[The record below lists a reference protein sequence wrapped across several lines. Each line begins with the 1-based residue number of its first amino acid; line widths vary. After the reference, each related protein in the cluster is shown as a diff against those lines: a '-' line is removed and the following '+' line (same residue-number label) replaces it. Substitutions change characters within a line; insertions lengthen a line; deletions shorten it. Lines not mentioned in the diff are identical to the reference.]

1 MRSAQRGFTLVEI
14 LIAVAITATIAVS
27 AFAILNQ
34 ALTTQQNA
42 ENNDERLSKF
52 QRAMNRLSMDIQQLA
67 LRRVRNAYGDPVPV
81 LIGDKNAEESFLSFT
96 RQGKRNPANLPRTE
110 MERVTYK
117 LNDGKLIREQ
127 WVVLDLALEDQII
140 ARELI
145 DQVKRF
151 EVEFY
156 FDEDWLDSWPSSD
169 VAGTTD
175 VTVYYEVPTAVKVTI
190 EFEDLG
196 EIIQIYPLGID
207 T

>member
-1 MRSAQRGFTLVEI
+1 MRKAERGFTLVEI

-52 QRAMNRLSMDIQQLA
+52 QRAMNRISMDLQQLA

-81 LIGDKNAEESFLSFT
+81 LTGDKNGEESYLSFT

-117 LNDGKLIREQ
+117 LSDGKLIREQ
-127 WVVLDLALEDQII
+127 WVVLDLALEDQVI

-145 DQVKRF
+145 DNVKRF

-156 FDEDWLDSWPSSD
+156 FEDDWLDSWPSSD
-169 VAGTTD
+169 IAGTTD
-175 VTVYYEVPTAVKVTI
+175 ATVYYEVPNAVKVTI
-190 EFEDLG
+190 EFDDLG
-196 EIIQIYPLGID
+196 EIIQIYPLGIEA
-207 T
+207 

>member
-1 MRSAQRGFTLVEI
+1 MRKAERGFTLVEI

-52 QRAMNRLSMDIQQLA
+52 QRAMNRISMDLQQLA

-81 LIGDKNAEESFLSFT
+81 LIGDKNGEESYLSFT

-117 LNDGKLIREQ
+117 LSDGKLIREQ
-127 WVVLDLALEDQII
+127 WVVLDLALEDQVI

-145 DQVKRF
+145 DDVKRF

-156 FDEDWLDSWPSSD
+156 FEDDWLDAWPSSD
-169 VAGTTD
+169 VAGMTNA
-175 VTVYYEVPTAVKVTI
+175 TVYYEVPKAVKITL

-196 EIIQIYPLGID
+196 EIIQIYPLGIEV
-207 T
+207 